1 MVEPSRKLSS
11 EEVNALMEGLKSGD
25 LSASTTIKDGKEIE
39 YKTFQFGSDDLSLL
53 GDYYALRLIN
63 ERFART
69 VRSVFLPLLRVQPRI
84 SSFPPEVKSYEEYS
98 SGLDAFMSMT
108 NSRIDE
114 LRGSMLT
121 VLPPNFVNLCTSSRY
136 GGKLEVSETNRTEF
150 TSTEEKIIEV
160 VNEGIAKVLEQS
172 WKDLTPITIK
182 FHSRE
187 QNPQFAAFVESS
199 DLIIVCSFV
208 MQLPKVDSMSF
219 DIVYQLQTLKPVSS
233 LLRSRVQSDVVETN
247 LSWRDKLEKAV
258 LEVPLKVQSNLSEP
272 VVSMSKLLRIKEGD
286 TLNIN
291 VDDTVDFYVSNQK
304 YFKAEMGEVKGN
316 ASVKLTKRLK
326 N

>member
-1 MVEPSRKLSS
+1 
-11 EEVNALMEGLKSGD
+11 ME
-25 LSASTTIKDGKEIE
+25 
-39 YKTFQFGSDDLSLL
+39 
-53 GDYYALRLIN
+53 
-63 ERFART
+63 
-69 VRSVFLPLLRVQPRI
+69 
-84 SSFPPEVKSYEEYS
+84 
-98 SGLDAFMSMT
+98 
-108 NSRIDE
+108 
-114 LRGSMLT
+114 
-121 VLPPNFVNLCTSSRY
+121 
-136 GGKLEVSETNRTEF
+136 GKLEVSETNRTEF

-219 DIVYQLQTLKPVSS
+219 DIVYPLQTLKPVSS